1 MRLHV
6 ILSKAVGAALSFLL
20 ASTFVLF
27 APLGSLS
34 HEAFVADAAGQTPV
48 AIHGKLSVRGTQLV
62 DEAGNPVQ
70 LRGMSTHGMA
80 WFPDYVNEGAFRTL
94 RDDWHANCV
103 RLALYTAEYN
113 GYCTGGDQAYLK
125 GLVDK
130 GVSAAT
136 NLGMYVII
144 DWHVLNDQS
153 PTVYQ
158 GQAIEFFREMS
169 QKYADHNNV
178 IYEICNEPNGED
190 TTWQQVKSYAE
201 AVIPVIRENDPDAV
215 VIVGTPTW
223 SQDVDQA
230 ATDPL
235 NFPNLMYALHF
246 YAGTHTQWL
255 RDRAQQAID
264 RGLPIFVSEFGICD
278 ASGNGGINI
287 NEANEWMKFIDK
299 NNLSYMNWSLCNKA
313 ESASAIASWC
323 TKTSNWEEWELAE
336 SGKWMRNQLRSEP
349 PEIPAIAPYDD
360 VAGHWADQK
369 GYLKEVTDRGLMK
382 GYTGTKHFGPN
393 DGIQRGQVAVIL
405 QRHDDAMTAKAGN
418 TPATY
423 PESNTTPFSDNLDK
437 KYYTSAMNWAYDKQ
451 IISGHRDTNLIDPYG
466 LVTRQDLATML
477 YRYACDHHGLDATV
491 NLSSLNSHPDSG
503 AISNYARP
511 AMAWC
516 VSHDVMSGSASDGA
530 LNPQKPATRAEMAKM
545 VLKVADLVEAA

>member
-1 MRLHV
+1 MRLHG
-6 ILSKAVGAALSFLL
+6 ILSKAAGAALSFLL
-20 ASTFVLF
+20 ASTVVLF

-34 HEAFVADAAGQTPV
+34 REAAVADAAGQTPA
-48 AIHGKLSVRGTQLV
+48 AIHGKLAVRGTQLV

-80 WFPDYVNEGAFRTL
+80 WFPDYVNEDTFRTL

-113 GYCTGGDQAYLK
+113 GYCEGGDQTYLK

-144 DWHVLNDQS
+144 DWHVLHDQS

-158 GQAIEFFREMS
+158 WQATEFFREMS
-169 QKYADHNNV
+169 QKYAGHNNV
-178 IYEICNEPNGED
+178 IYEICNEPNGWGQ
-190 TTWQQVKSYAE
+190 WQQVKSYAE

-215 VIVGTPTW
+215 IIVGTPTW

-230 ATDPL
+230 AADPL

-246 YAGTHTQWL
+246 YAGTHKQDL

-336 SGKWMRNQLRSEP
+336 SGTWMRNQLRSEP

-360 VAGHWADQK
+360 VAGHWADRE
-369 GYLKEVTDRGLMK
+369 GYLKEVTDRGLMT
-382 GYTGTKHFGPN
+382 GHGGTKHFGPDEN
-393 DGIQRGQVAVIL
+393 ITRGQVAMVL
-405 QRHDDAMTAKAGN
+405 QRHDDAMTKKAGK
-418 TPATY
+418 TPKVY
-423 PESNTTPFSDNLDK
+423 PETNTTPFADLRDGQ
-437 KYYTSAMNWAYDKQ
+437 YYTPAMNWAYENNVFQGHDDTSRMDPGGD
-451 IISGHRDTNLIDPYG
+451 IS
-466 LVTRQDLATML
+466 RQQLATVL
-477 YRYACDHHGLDATV
+477 YRYACELHGVDKTA
-491 NLSSLNSHPDSG
+491 NLSSLYGHPDY
-503 AISNYARP
+503 AEISDYAKT

-516 VSHDVMSGSASDGA
+516 VSHGVMSGSGYDGS
-530 LNPQKPATRAEMAKM
+530 LDPKDTATRAQMAKM
-545 VLKVADLVEAA
+545 ILKVVDLVEAA